1 MLFLRGQQHFLKG
14 FHGNALG
21 TGCILDQVD
30 EPFWNRLRKVDLE
43 HRPSGKGGSGHGLRV
58 ETDAQIALHHRE
70 DLIHGAGF
78 HFHMKSQ
85 IML

>member
-1 MLFLRGQQHFLKG
+1 M
-14 FHGNALG
+14 
-21 TGCILDQVD
+21 
-30 EPFWNRLRKVDLE
+30 DLE

-70 DLIHGAGF
+70 DMIHGAGF